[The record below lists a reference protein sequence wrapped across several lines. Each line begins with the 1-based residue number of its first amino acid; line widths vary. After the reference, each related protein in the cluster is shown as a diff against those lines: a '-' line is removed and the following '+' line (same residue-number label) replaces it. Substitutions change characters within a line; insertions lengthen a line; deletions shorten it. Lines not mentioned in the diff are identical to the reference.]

1 MPDEDSL
8 LLLEELGGSQLD
20 AEGLAGGPQ
29 GGAEE
34 PKLEL
39 VFQAQGRDDVTVRVT
54 RTQPL
59 RQAMDKFSAYAEE
72 QGWGRVLK
80 FMFDGD
86 QLNGDDTPEDY
97 DLDGG
102 EKVDVYLDS

>member
-1 MPDEDSL
+1 MPDDPS

-20 AEGLAGGPQ
+20 AEGMGGRPAGGP
-29 GGAEE
+29 EE

-39 VFQAQGRDDVTVRVT
+39 VFQAQGHDDVTVRVT

-59 RQAMDKFSAYAEE
+59 QQAMDKFSAYAEQE
-72 QGWGRVLK
+72 GWGRVLK
-80 FMFDGD
+80 FMFDGEA
-86 QLNGDDTPEDY
+86 LAGADTPEDY

>member
-1 MPDEDSL
+1 VPDDPS

-20 AEGLAGGPQ
+20 AEGLGGGPAV
-29 GGAEE
+29 GPEE

-59 RQAMDKFSAYAEE
+59 QHAMDKFSAYAEE
-72 QGWGRVLK
+72 QGWGRVLR
-80 FMFDGD
+80 FMFDGEA
-86 QLNGDDTPEDY
+86 LAGGDTPEDL